1 MKHAKRLIDCIL
13 FLGCSGNNVG
23 MANIATTAGFCCAG
37 KKHAVNRCD
46 VNITSR
52 LLTRLFNL
60 YLGYLTQLKANE
72 CSQIKNYHRL
82 DSLNFLRLLLL

>member
-37 KKHAVNRCD
+37 KKN
-46 VNITSR
+46 TP
-52 LLTRLFNL
+52 
-60 YLGYLTQLKANE
+60 
-72 CSQIKNYHRL
+72 
-82 DSLNFLRLLLL
+82 